1 MKIDAE
7 ALKHRATDIYRDF
20 TAGQRAM
27 VVIAG
32 LGLLVG
38 GYLFMQWAAA
48 PSWAPLYTN
57 LEAEDAAAVTDELD
71 SMGVSYQLA
80 DGGSTILVPRQDVYD
95 TRLDLSAEGLPR
107 LGADGWN
114 LIDDQ
119 GLTTSEFRQR
129 VDFQRAM
136 EGELARTIAAI
147 DAVST
152 ANVHLVMPEDDL
164 FSGDDVHPSA
174 SVLVDTGE
182 RPLATSQVQAIV
194 HMVASSVEGL
204 VPEYV
209 TVADTSGRV
218 LSAAGEDGLDVAA
231 GEQRLAQ
238 KAAYESSVARSI
250 QSLLE
255 PITGAGRSRVVV
267 SADLDFSQKESVTE
281 SFGEPDSAPV
291 LSEDTSNETYVNA
304 NGEIVGGVL
313 GPDAVPVADGEG
325 GSEYNR
331 EDVTRTFAVDKVT
344 EQVKAAPGSVERLS
358 VAVLVDEAAG
368 VNTQDIADLVTAGA
382 GLVPARGDSIEVSA
396 MAFGEP
402 EALDLTG
409 GTSSEE
415 PADDM
420 VLTLARI
427 GGVVLLV
434 LIVLL
439 LAYRSARKSSLA
451 RYPVAIPLPNAAD
464 ETASLLAELD
474 DELERADA
482 AAALEPAEPARH
494 VVLQSQ
500 IGELIDRQPEDVAA
514 VLRTWLA
521 DRRG

>member
-57 LEAEDAAAVTDELD
+57 LEAQDAAAVTDELD

-147 DAVST
+147 DAVDT
-152 ANVHLVMPEDDL
+152 ANVHLVMPQDDL

-182 RPLATSQVQAIV
+182 RPLGTSQVQAIV

-250 QSLLE
+250 QSLLD

-291 LSEDTSNETYVNA
+291 LSEDTSKETYVNA

-331 EDVTRTFAVDKVT
+331 EDVARTFAVDKVT
-344 EQVKAAPGSVERLS
+344 EQVKAAPGSVQRLS
-358 VAVLVDEAAG
+358 VAVLVDESAG

-396 MAFGEP
+396 MAFGEAD
-402 EALDLTG
+402 ALDLTG

-420 VLTLARI
+420 ALTLARI

>member
-32 LGLLVG
+32 LGLLAG

-71 SMGVSYQLA
+71 SMGVSYELA

-147 DAVST
+147 DAVDT

-182 RPLATSQVQAIV
+182 RPLGTSQVQAIV

-238 KAAYESSVARSI
+238 KAAYESNVARSI
-250 QSLLE
+250 QSLLD

-267 SADLDFSQKESVTE
+267 SAELDFSQKESVTE

-291 LSEDTSNETYVNA
+291 VSEDTSNETYINA

-313 GPDAVPVADGEG
+313 GPDAVPVAEGEG

-396 MAFGEP
+396 MTFGEA
-402 EALDLTG
+402 ETLDLTG

-420 VLTLARI
+420 VLSLARI